1 MSTIYETTQASQ
13 EQFIDAVRQSQ
24 QAVLDAVAAWTK
36 AVEEIAPPLPTVA
49 GLENLPKPEVV
60 VDNAYDF
67 AQKLLDTQREFARN
81 IIQAASPVAREAGE
95 GQVRLTAVHVRTRG
109 TLHHVASRSKAPG
122 ATCARSMC
130 VGPPGWQHLT
140 RSVLCGESRRGE
152 TDAP

>member
-60 VDNAYDF
+60 IDNAYDF

-81 IIQAASPVAREAGE
+81 FIQAASPALENEDAIAGLGKSAGGDRATEPGTDDDGVEAVGHAFVDVVA
-95 GQVRLTAVHVRTRG
+95 AVDVLGFGANGSGSLG
-109 TLHHVASRSKAPG
+109 T
-122 ATCARSMC
+122 T
-130 VGPPGWQHLT
+130 
-140 RSVLCGESRRGE
+140 
-152 TDAP
+152 

>member
-60 VDNAYDF
+60 IDNAYDF

-81 IIQAASPVAREAGE
+81 FIQAASPALEKPA
-95 GQVRLTAVHVRTRG
+95 
-109 TLHHVASRSKAPG
+109 KAKS
-122 ATCARSMC
+122 A
-130 VGPPGWQHLT
+130 
-140 RSVLCGESRRGE
+140 
-152 TDAP
+152 